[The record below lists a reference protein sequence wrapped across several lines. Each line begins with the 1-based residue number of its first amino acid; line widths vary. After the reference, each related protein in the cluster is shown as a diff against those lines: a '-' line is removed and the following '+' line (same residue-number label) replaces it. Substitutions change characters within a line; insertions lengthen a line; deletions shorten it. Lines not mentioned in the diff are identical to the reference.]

1 MECGDRADSATR
13 TGRRRSRAACACI
26 ALLLTIG
33 VFSRAPVHAIE
44 LRLPDGGLSLTG
56 GVTAW
61 DVFRLDPDTPS
72 ERPSGVLDLRFDAS
86 RTDRFRL
93 VAAIRGGFDGK
104 IGDPHRGN
112 PVLALDEVYQSKDVF
127 LSIDEAYLEL
137 YPFLNVEVRIGKQK
151 VSWGQLDDVQPTDHV
166 NPEDLTEFYF
176 RPELE
181 RKIGVPGIRVLGYRG
196 SSTIDFVWN
205 PIFTAY
211 RFPAR
216 DDRWFPPL
224 LTVADTLETPLG
236 TIPVRTRYPDVDEPP
251 HTLAS
256 SDVALRLRQFH
267 EGIDMSLSVFH
278 GWDKSPSF
286 AASGTATVTPT
297 GDPSAPVATAADV
310 AVRPSLHRIT
320 VVGADLAVPFLWFA
334 LRAEAAWI
342 HGRAFPLLLQNVA
355 RDPRLLGV
363 VGAAAERV
371 AQSGREETVD
381 LPIAPIELERDA
393 LQYGI
398 GFDWVVTEQV
408 SRRLI
413 GGESLAGTF
422 VLVQLIENV
431 IFDHD
436 ADFISQQ
443 VEHLLGSTIR
453 QTFLDERLSLQLK
466 AAYTPNHGDFF
477 LWPELGYKLTSN
489 LIGILEGRILGGSRT
504 QPIGQYRDYDGI
516 RVGLRWAF

>member
-1 MECGDRADSATR
+1 MGHGERAVGATLGALIL
-13 TGRRRSRAACACI
+13 TLGVLGAAPAD
-26 ALLLTIG
+26 A
-33 VFSRAPVHAIE
+33 VE
-44 LRLPDGGLSLTG
+44 LRLPNGSVSIGG

-72 ERPSGVLDLRFDAS
+72 ERPSGVFDLHLDAT

-93 VAAIRGGFDGK
+93 YAAVRGGFDGK

-112 PVLALDEVYQSKDVF
+112 PLIDVDEVYQSKDVF
-127 LSIDEAYLEL
+127 LDLDEAYLE
-137 YPFLNVEVRIGKQK
+137 YYFQDVEVHVGKQK
-151 VSWGQLDDVQPTDHV
+151 VSWGQLDDVQPTDNV

-181 RKIGVPGIRVLGYRG
+181 RKIGVPALRVLGYRG
-196 SSTIDFVWN
+196 AWTVDFVWT
-205 PIFTAY
+205 PLFTTY

-224 LTVADTLETPLG
+224 LVVADTLATPLG
-236 TIPVRTRYPDVDEPP
+236 TIPVHTNYPDVDAPP

-256 SDVALRLRQFH
+256 SDVALRVRRFY
-267 EGIDMSLSVFH
+267 EGADMSLSVFH

-286 AASGTATVTPT
+286 TARHTATVTPT
-297 GDPSAPVATAADV
+297 GDPHAPVAIVADV
-310 AVRPSLHRIT
+310 AVQPSPHRIT
-320 VVGADLAVPFLWFA
+320 VVGGDLAVPFLWFA

-342 HGRAFPLLLQNVA
+342 HGRAFPKLLQGVA
-355 RDPRLLGV
+355 RDPQVLAA

-371 AQSGREETVD
+371 ATSGQAETID
-381 LPIAPIELERDA
+381 LPIAPVELVRDSV
-393 LQYGI
+393 QYGL
-398 GFDWVVTEQV
+398 GLDWFVTEHV

-422 VLVQLIENV
+422 VLVQLIETV

-436 ADFISQQ
+436 PALISEQI
-443 VEHLLGSTIR
+443 EHLLGATIR
-453 QTFLDERLSLQLK
+453 QTFRDDRLSLQLK
-466 AAYTPNHGDFF
+466 VAYNPNHGDFF
-477 LWPELGYKLTSN
+477 LWPQLGYKLTSN
-489 LIGILEGRILGGSRT
+489 LVGLLEGRVIGGSRT
-504 QPIGQYRDYDGI
+504 HQIGQYRDYDGV